1 MKIAIVGAGAL
12 GSVIGSL
19 LWEAGLDPVLL
30 ERNPE
35 EVEHARTNGIFIE
48 GVSGDRN
55 VRPRIYNEDAGI
67 RGIDLVIVLVKSY
80 DTKGACS
87 TIQRILSDD
96 GSILTIQNGV
106 GNFEILNEEF
116 PGRVLAGVTTMGAM
130 TRAKGRVRHTGFGP
144 THLGEVNGEIS
155 ERVITIRDTLRLMNG
170 GSVHESDNAL
180 GLVWSKLIINAAI
193 NAPATLLGLRNGDL
207 PITESGRQL
216 ITMIVNECVAVVEAK
231 GIRLIFQ
238 EPETEIFKVCAG
250 TSGNLNSMFQDIL
263 AGRRTEIDFING
275 AIAAHARSLNLEAPV
290 NETLTM
296 LIRSLEATG
305 DVRIPNHC

>member
-19 LWEAGLDPVLL
+19 LWEAGLDPVLI

-35 EVEHARTNGIFIE
+35 EVEHARTNGVFVE

-67 RGIDLVIVLVKSY
+67 GGIDLVIVLVKSY

-87 TIQRILSDD
+87 TIQKILSED

-130 TRAKGRVRHTGFGP
+130 TIARGRVRHTGFGP
-144 THLGEVNGEIS
+144 THLGEANGEIS
-155 ERVITIRDTLRLMNG
+155 ERVIAIRDALRLMNG
-170 GSVHESDNAL
+170 GPVHESDNPF
-180 GLVWSKLIINAAI
+180 GLVWSKLIINASI
-193 NAPATLLGLRNGDL
+193 NAPATLLRLRNGDL
-207 PITESGRQL
+207 PATESGRQL
-216 ITMIVNECVAVVEAK
+216 ITRIVHESVDLVEAK
-231 GIRLIFQ
+231 GIKLIFQ
-238 EPETEIFKVCAG
+238 DPESEVLKVCKG
-250 TSGNLNSMFQDIL
+250 TSGNLNSMLQDIL

-275 AIAAHARSLNLEAPV
+275 AIAVHARSLGLKAPV

-305 DVRIPNHC
+305 DVRLPNEL

>member
-19 LWEAGLDPVLL
+19 LWEAGLDPVLI

-35 EVEHARTNGIFIE
+35 EVEHARTNGVFIE

-67 RGIDLVIVLVKSY
+67 GGIDLVIVLVKSY

-87 TIQRILSDD
+87 TIQRILSED

-130 TRAKGRVRHTGFGP
+130 TIAKGRVRHTGFGP
-144 THLGEVNGEIS
+144 THLGEVNG
-155 ERVITIRDTLRLMNG
+155 RDFR
-170 GSVHESDNAL
+170 A
-180 GLVWSKLIINAAI
+180 
-193 NAPATLLGLRNGDL
+193 
-207 PITESGRQL
+207 
-216 ITMIVNECVAVVEAK
+216 C
-231 GIRLIFQ
+231 
-238 EPETEIFKVCAG
+238 
-250 TSGNLNSMFQDIL
+250 NLN
-263 AGRRTEIDFING
+263 T
-275 AIAAHARSLNLEAPV
+275 
-290 NETLTM
+290 
-296 LIRSLEATG
+296 
-305 DVRIPNHC
+305 

>member
-1 MKIAIVGAGAL
+1 
-12 GSVIGSL
+12 
-19 LWEAGLDPVLL
+19 LDPVLI

-35 EVEHARTNGIFIE
+35 EVEHARTNGVFVE

-67 RGIDLVIVLVKSY
+67 GGIDLVIVLVKSY

-87 TIQRILSDD
+87 TIQKILSED

-130 TRAKGRVRHTGFGP
+130 TIARGRVRHTGFGP
-144 THLGEVNGEIS
+144 THLGEANGEIS
-155 ERVITIRDTLRLMNG
+155 ERVIAIRDALRLMNG
-170 GSVHESDNAL
+170 GPVHESDNPF
-180 GLVWSKLIINAAI
+180 GLMWSKLIINASI
-193 NAPATLLGLRNGDL
+193 NAPATLLRLRNGDL
-207 PITESGRQL
+207 PATESGRQL
-216 ITMIVNECVAVVEAK
+216 ITRIVHESVDLVEAK
-231 GIRLIFQ
+231 GIKLIFQ
-238 EPETEIFKVCAG
+238 DPESEVLKVCKG
-250 TSGNLNSMFQDIL
+250 TSGNLNSMLQDIL

-275 AIAAHARSLNLEAPV
+275 AIAVHARSLGLKAPV

-305 DVRIPNHC
+305 DVRLPNEL